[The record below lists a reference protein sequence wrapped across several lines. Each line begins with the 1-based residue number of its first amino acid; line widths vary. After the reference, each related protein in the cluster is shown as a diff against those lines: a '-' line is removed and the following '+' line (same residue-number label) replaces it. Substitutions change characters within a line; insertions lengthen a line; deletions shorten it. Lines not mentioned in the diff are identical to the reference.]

1 MELTLGDQ
9 ARSIV
14 GRYVQKPRQ
23 IQWYDSLQQKHMIT
37 SQMMSTMQHLL
48 LEKTPLDDPIT
59 RFWRDAVTDVQ
70 EASHTVVFDVPEA
83 FVDKPVVATVYCISS
98 AGKEIILGHANIVLP
113 NSDKESSVD
122 NHKKLEPQKY
132 ALSKTL
138 SSRDN
143 MTESGN
149 DKKSV
154 LVCCC
159 YDTKNK

>member
-23 IQWYDSLQQKHMIT
+23 IQWYDSLQQKT
-37 SQMMSTMQHLL
+37 YDNVSNDVDNAASTAG
-48 LEKTPLDDPIT
+48 ETPLDDPIT

-70 EASHTVVFDVPEA
+70 ASHTVVFDVPEA
-83 FVDKPVVATVYCISS
+83 FVDEPVVATVYCISS

-122 NHKKLEPQKY
+122 NHKQLEPQKY
-132 ALSKTL
+132 ALGKNL

-149 DKKSV
+149 DEDV